1 MVRHRLAGATAVVL
15 AAVLLGGCQSTDG
28 PLAARDSFFA
38 SPSATAAHIGL
49 VAGAAIE
56 AHRDLAAIQRACSAA
71 PAVADPQATAGIE
84 CRGRTTGF
92 YGSLAEAFRRWAE
105 DQVRE
110 LPSPEQTAASAG
122 G

>member
-15 AAVLLGGCQSTDG
+15 AAVLLQGCQGAGG

-38 SPSATAAHIGL
+38 SPSAVAAHIGL
-49 VAGAAIE
+49 MAGTAIE
-56 AHRDLAAIQRACSAA
+56 AHQGLVEMQRACGAE
-71 PAVADPQATAGIE
+71 PAVAAPQARAGID
-84 CRGRTTGF
+84 CRARTTGF
-92 YGSLAEAFRRWAE
+92 HGSLAEAYRRWAE

-110 LPSPEQTAASAG
+110 LPSPEETAASAG